1 MLSVWSPLLLCAC
14 RLGRLGYRC
23 SCVSRSFIDRSQ
35 DPAWSVLPAGCWL
48 RPYSWYLDAISR
60 SSLSSKGMGT
70 LGTEASKQICSIQT
84 DKFSRPKDAYE
95 LFNLRRSSARNV
107 IERIFGIIKLR
118 FKILERGCNFNIQL
132 QAAVVLAL
140 CALHNSIREYDSTDL
155 VVSDPY
161 PSDYWI
167 SRGLLA
173 PECYVQ
179 HADDPGELT
188 ALTAF
193 EAEEREA
200 MIAKRESMAQ
210 GMWDSYCVLTLRR

>member
-1 MLSVWSPLLLCAC
+1 
-14 RLGRLGYRC
+14 
-23 SCVSRSFIDRSQ
+23 
-35 DPAWSVLPAGCWL
+35 
-48 RPYSWYLDAISR
+48 
-60 SSLSSKGMGT
+60 MGT
-70 LGTEASKQICSIQT
+70 LGTEVSKQICSIQT

-95 LFNLRRSSARNV
+95 LFNLRHSSARNV

-118 FKILERGCNFNIQL
+118 FKILQFQHTAPSCRCSG
-132 QAAVVLAL
+132 L
-140 CALHNSIREYDSTDL
+140 CALHNSIREYDSTGL

-161 PSDYWI
+161 PSDYRI

-173 PECYVQ
+173 PEYYVQ

-210 GMWDSYCVLTLRR
+210 GMWDS